1 MCTHESLFYLQEFFQ
16 IYLTFS
22 GNGINDDLKKIEAW
36 YHQWKMSFK
45 PDPLNQAQEVI
56 FSKKRKEKQSSKY
69 HFERKSSKNKAF
81 TKKHLEIFFS
91 PIQDGPF
98 RDCSRMGE
106 AFCNTYSTMT
116 KLGTVICYLKK
127 IQKMYESRDTSLQLC

>member
-36 YHQWKMSFK
+36 HHQWKMSFK

-81 TKKHLEIFFS
+81 TKNIWKNFLALFK
-91 PIQDGPF
+91 
-98 RDCSRMGE
+98 MGL
-106 AFCNTYSTMT
+106 F
-116 KLGTVICYLKK
+116 GTAHGWERLSVTHI
-127 IQKMYESRDTSLQLC
+127 LQ